1 VFTRIIPIGH
11 TESQN
16 DTFNG
21 SLALPEIVQCHYC
34 DRPATVT
41 VESDGV
47 HVGLCDGCF
56 HERLAELAEAEPLE
70 DIEDAVNVESNE

>member
-1 VFTRIIPIGH
+1 VF
-11 TESQN
+11 
-16 DTFNG
+16 
-21 SLALPEIVQCHYC
+21 VQCHYC

-41 VESDGV
+41 VESDGI